1 MASKSTKQAKTTKG
15 AEAVPAVAVKAAAAT
30 PATAAPAVKAAAKAT
45 KAAAPK
51 KAAAPAAAA
60 AEPRVAKPVDAA
72 LVRLLLE
79 AVITARDT
87 GLSADD
93 LMKAFNKTF
102 RDYLGE
108 EKLKKKKSKDKNAPK
123 RGKTAFIF
131 FVNEIRDKV
140 KAEKPTLTFAEMGK
154 ELSARWAQLNES
166 ARKKYHDLA
175 VQDKSRYEAEKA
187 SYASSKAATA

>member
-1 MASKSTKQAKTTKG
+1 MASKSTKQQAKTTKG

-30 PATAAPAVKAAAKAT
+30 PATAVPAVKAAAKAT

-51 KAAAPAAAA
+51 KEVAPVVA
-60 AEPRVAKPVDAA
+60 AEPRVAKPVDAT

-140 KAEKPTLTFAEMGK
+140 KAEKPALTFSEMGK
-154 ELSARWAQLNES
+154 ELSARWAQLNEN

-175 VQDKSRYEAEKA
+175 VQDKSRYETEKA
-187 SYASSKAATA
+187 AYAASKAATA